1 MGLTALG
8 IKGAPRLLGD
18 CDLETPLTS
27 FKHSLV
33 SLIFFVCRVSTTRKY
48 LKLAEK
54 GKKRDHMTVYHRC
67 LVLRVLKRAL
77 THYFTIYPNKKYI
90 PLPKTYFPMLSLCQR
105 LLLNVLFLNYPSL
118 CPLLLQ
124 TMAAREDVEQTTT
137 FLFSVFAM
145 VGTNRESLKET
156 LVENSAGER
165 RTGTERLLQLQ
176 AGILCSAAERRES
189 SPQLWLKRESPLS
202 LYMRQGKDF
211 CASLEDT
218 KGWVRRGHKGS
229 LPQ

>member
-1 MGLTALG
+1 M
-8 IKGAPRLLGD
+8 
-18 CDLETPLTS
+18 
-27 FKHSLV
+27 
-33 SLIFFVCRVSTTRKY
+33 CRVSTTRKY

-105 LLLNVLFLNYPSL
+105 LLLNVLFLNSPSL

-145 VGTNRESLKET
+145 VGTNRESLKEI

-189 SPQLWLKRESPLS
+189 SPQLGLWLKRESLLSETLLIWGKARIFVPLW
-202 LYMRQGKDF
+202 K
-211 CASLEDT
+211 T
-218 KGWVRRGHKGS
+218 PKVGWDGLKAVCPNKA
-229 LPQ
+229 LPKNSA

>member
-1 MGLTALG
+1 
-8 IKGAPRLLGD
+8 
-18 CDLETPLTS
+18 
-27 FKHSLV
+27 
-33 SLIFFVCRVSTTRKY
+33 
-48 LKLAEK
+48 
-54 GKKRDHMTVYHRC
+54 MTVYHRC

-90 PLPKTYFPMLSLCQR
+90 PLPKTYFPTLSLCQR
-105 LLLNVLFLNYPSL
+105 LQLNVLFLNSPSL

-145 VGTNRESLKET
+145 VGTNRESLKEI

-176 AGILCSAAERRES
+176 ASILCSAAERRES
-189 SPQLWLKRESPLS
+189 SPQLGLWIKRESLLS
-202 LYMRQGKDF
+202 LYMRQGEDF